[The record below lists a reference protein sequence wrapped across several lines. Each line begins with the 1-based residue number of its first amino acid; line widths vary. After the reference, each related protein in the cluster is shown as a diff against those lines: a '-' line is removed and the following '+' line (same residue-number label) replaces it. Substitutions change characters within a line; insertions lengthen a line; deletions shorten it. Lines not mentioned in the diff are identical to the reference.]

1 MTTPTIKNHFENH
14 IFMAKKHVIDP
25 SDIEDFEGKT
35 IIASESGVDILTK
48 RLYIHSKLVEGMID
62 SSFVVTQNDVVKY
75 RGQHMAK
82 AIEEYNKL

>member
-1 MTTPTIKNHFENH
+1 MTTINHFENH

-35 IIASESGVDILTK
+35 ILASGSGIDIATK
-48 RLYIHSKLVEGMID
+48 RLYIHSKLNEGMID

-75 RGQHMAK
+75 RGQYMAK

>member
-14 IFMAKKHVIDP
+14 IFMAKKHMIES

-35 IIASESGVDILTK
+35 IIASAVGVDIPTK
-48 RLYIHSKLVEGMID
+48 KLFIHSKLVDGMID
-62 SSFVVTQNDVVKY
+62 SSFVVTQNDIVKY
-75 RGQHMAK
+75 RGQYMAK